1 MFKKLLSVVALFS
14 MLATQTAFAA
24 IDGGVPTSGDTVVS
38 PVESLTI
45 TPSVFDPSDGEKT
58 VIRLK
63 VKEASIVTVKV
74 LDPDTS
80 KSLVTLDSSIT
91 LDGTNSYTYTKTFAG
106 RLADGSI
113 LQDGSYLV
121 NAAVYTV
128 SGSVSINKAVGFVVT
143 SEDDDDDDDDIYE
156 VTATCGT
163 EKSLGV
169 IDDADVDDCTWDP
182 TEDDLTITWELNDDV
197 DDFTLTAE
205 KSGEDDVELMDEEDL
220 DEDDYDFEWDGT
232 DDDGDIIEEGTW
244 YIVLEADDYKIRIP
258 VRVSYD
264 DDDDD
269 DNNDDVEISD
279 IFVTKTS
286 FDNDAGEF
294 VYVVFRTEDDAEVTV
309 DVFKGTKKID
319 TLIDEED
326 LDGDVWHAVK
336 WDGTDDD
343 GDEVK
348 EGDYKFKVTAEDGRE
363 KASKTVNVEVA
374 EDDIASNKTNVTN
387 DSITPVVIEKS
398 TTTGAQITYKIDDD
412 AEVTVAIYKGDK
424 TSGAEIVL
432 ENKKDKKAGT
442 YTVKWDGRDDDDDRL
457 SKDTKYSYLITAKVD
472 GSSTKVDKER
482 GYFVIG
488 EAGSLGGTTAYN
500 CENAGFWDVS
510 NTSPYCEAIVW
521 AKSKGIINGYPG
533 NYFKPYGYINRVEA
547 LAVAL
552 RAFSLPILSD
562 NYTNLGFTDVTVGG
576 WYMPYLRTGKFYGL
590 VNGYGGTTLVKPAS
604 EISRVEILKF
614 IIEAAEAA
622 QNYEFPTCNSIY
634 YSDSP
639 LGAWYTKYVC
649 VSHDY
654 NLFTTYSGFFYPG
667 IKATRGEVVL
677 ALYKLYQAGLLK

>member
-1 MFKKLLSVVALFS
+1 
-14 MLATQTAFAA
+14 
-24 IDGGVPTSGDTVVS
+24 
-38 PVESLTI
+38 
-45 TPSVFDPSDGEKT
+45 
-58 VIRLK
+58 
-63 VKEASIVTVKV
+63 
-74 LDPDTS
+74 
-80 KSLVTLDSSIT
+80 
-91 LDGTNSYTYTKTFAG
+91 
-106 RLADGSI
+106 
-113 LQDGSYLV
+113 V

-128 SGSVSINKAVGFVVT
+128 SGSVSINKAVGFVIT
-143 SEDDDDDDDDIYE
+143 SDDDPIDNDECTVQSDGVIRNAEIDPCVWNPEEEDLEIVWELDDDVDEFTLTAEKSGEDDIELMDEEDLWEDDYDFEWDGTDDDGDEIEEGTWYIVFEADNDEVRIPVIVDYDDDNDDDDDE

-521 AKSKGIINGYPG
+521 AKSRGIITGYPG

-590 VNGYGGTTLVKPAS
+590 VSGYGGTTLVKPAS

-654 NLFTTYSGFFYPG
+654 DLFTTYSGFFYPG